1 MKIILNPCLNTFNY
15 DTFILQMWVGDLPVM
30 TKGPFAL
37 TYGGQD
43 ILPLLSKE
51 PPPRGVAIFV
61 VGCTIFHAILFL
73 IKMKIQRDHS
83 YINNLKN
90 AMVENVVNVYGIII
104 TIFVAIS
111 TSVFIFYHA
120 VIVDRNQKAAP
131 ENLSPLLPPTIIVLL
146 SVLGFITVLP
156 FFTRPAL
163 RFAKEMGSKQYHC
176 N

>member
-1 MKIILNPCLNTFNY
+1 
-15 DTFILQMWVGDLPVM
+15 MWLGDLPIM

-37 TYGGQD
+37 TYGGEE

-51 PPPRGVAIFV
+51 PPPRGVAVFV
-61 VGCTIFHAILFL
+61 VGCILWNCILFI
-73 IKMKIQRDHS
+73 IKIKIQRDSS

-146 SVLGFITVLP
+146 SVLGFITALP

-163 RFAKEMGSKQYHC
+163 RLG

>member
-1 MKIILNPCLNTFNY
+1 
-15 DTFILQMWVGDLPVM
+15 MWLGDLPIM

-37 TYGGQD
+37 TYGGEE

-61 VGCTIFHAILFL
+61 VGCILWHSLLFL
-73 IKMKIQRDHS
+73 IKIKIQRGSS
-83 YINNLKN
+83 YINHLKN
-90 AMVENVVNVYGIII
+90 ALVENVVNVYGIII
-104 TIFVAIS
+104 TIFVSLS
-111 TSVFIFYHA
+111 TMVFIFFHA
-120 VIVDRNQKAAP
+120 IIVDKNQKSAP

-163 RFAKEMGSKQYHC
+163 RFDKKMNSKQYNTIPDMSVKH
-176 N
+176 

>member
-1 MKIILNPCLNTFNY
+1 
-15 DTFILQMWVGDLPVM
+15 MWLGDLPIM

-37 TYGGQD
+37 TYGGEE

-61 VGCTIFHAILFL
+61 VGCLLFHSILFI
-73 IKMKIQRDHS
+73 IKITIQRDSS
-83 YINNLKN
+83 YMNNLKS

-104 TIFVAIS
+104 TISAGIS
-111 TSVFIFYHA
+111 TCVFIFYHA
-120 VIVDRNQKAAP
+120 VIVDRNQKSAP
-131 ENLSPLLPPTIIVLL
+131 ENLSPLLPPTIMVLL

-163 RFAKEMGSKQYHC
+163 RLETKM
-176 N
+176 